1 MGILKGR
8 QFYSWEIEPV
18 IRMAVQDV
26 ITRRM
31 AELDF
36 AADPSQKLTAAHLA
50 LAGLLIDAV
59 RRADEDSNGSVPS
72 PVLYR
77 DGDAWWKAIDN
88 ALTIAR
94 SPSIERAVAGLPI
107 DAGAPRSWMDNKL
120 LVFGGL
126 AAALAVGYHLTKK

>member
-1 MGILKGR
+1 MGILNGR

-26 ITRRM
+26 IRRRM

-36 AADPSQKLTAAHLA
+36 EGLGSQKLNAAHLA

-59 RRADEDSNGSVPS
+59 RRAEEDSNTVPN

-77 DGDAWWKAIDN
+77 RGDTWWQAIDN
-88 ALTIAR
+88 ALSIAR
-94 SPSIERAVAGLPI
+94 SPAIEAAVAGLPV
-107 DAGAPRSWMDNKL
+107 DATPPSIFDSKL
-120 LVFGGL
+120 IVFGGL
-126 AAALAVGYHLTKK
+126 AAALAIGYHLTRK

>member
-18 IRMAVQDV
+18 IRAAVQDV
-26 ITRRM
+26 IARRM

-36 AADPSQKLTAAHLA
+36 TADPSQKLTAAHLA
-50 LAGLLIDAV
+50 LAGLLIDAN
-59 RRADEDSNGSVPS
+59 RRAVEDSNTTPN

-94 SPSIERAVAGLPI
+94 SPAVERLVAGLPV
-107 DAGAPRSWMDNKL
+107 DPGAPRSLFDNKL
-120 LVFGGL
+120 FVFGGL
-126 AAALAVGYHLTKK
+126 AASLAIGYHLTKK